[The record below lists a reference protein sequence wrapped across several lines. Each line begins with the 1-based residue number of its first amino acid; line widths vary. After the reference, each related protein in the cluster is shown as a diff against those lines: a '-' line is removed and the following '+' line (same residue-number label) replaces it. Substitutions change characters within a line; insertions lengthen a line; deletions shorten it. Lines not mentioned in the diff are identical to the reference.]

1 MVKREGRA
9 AAASEGAECHRKT
22 APAFFSSADEKRS
35 SPALADGPD
44 IKFRPVTGQNRPVYD
59 RFLYRPRQLHQRK
72 DTGSSN
78 LLISAIRCFVNKL
91 SRKHFFVINET
102 VNNAESG
109 KQKVSATRNVLT
121 CNTSPAYIIDKM
133 KSATT

>member
-59 RFLYRPRQLHQRK
+59 RFLYRPVSIKFKIAIKRWLNTQLGPVRLLPSRWGLEEINKISPQIPF
-72 DTGSSN
+72 N
-78 LLISAIRCFVNKL
+78 LLKFLQGFV
-91 SRKHFFVINET
+91 
-102 VNNAESG
+102 
-109 KQKVSATRNVLT
+109 
-121 CNTSPAYIIDKM
+121 
-133 KSATT
+133 